1 MEDFLSFQRI
11 AFILLPLPMRNNKNV
26 LCSFCE
32 EKIKAFSNAVTMGFQ
47 LRALGQFLKLK

>member
-32 EKIKAFSNAVTMGFQ
+32 EKIKAFSNAVAMGFQ